1 MKSKKEGRTVSPN
14 APEGK
19 PSSPIVIDAKA
30 YRKAFSKRDHGW
42 RPYVEMPQSKRD
54 AIGKINHGIVAWTQ
68 STEEQVYT
76 WGCWLK
82 WLKEDGVPY
91 GEFESAVKEL
101 CFKSTRSA
109 RNAMAYV
116 DACEENGQRVPYDPN
131 HRRTATVAVLEPPE
145 SHKGKLEKPKAKDTE
160 TDWTEDGAASML
172 LEYFIKLT
180 RHCTIEEKESVSH
193 KTIEALQEHVAAERE
208 EYDEE

>member
-1 MKSKKEGRTVSPN
+1 MTRT
-14 APEGK
+14 
-19 PSSPIVIDAKA
+19 
-30 YRKAFSKRDHGW
+30 
-42 RPYVEMPQSKRD
+42 
-54 AIGKINHGIVAWTQ
+54 
-68 STEEQVYT
+68 TEERQQLPF
-76 WGCWLK
+76 WNRQL
-82 WLKEDGVPY
+82 
-91 GEFESAVKEL
+91 
-101 CFKSTRSA
+101 
-109 RNAMAYV
+109 
-116 DACEENGQRVPYDPN
+116 
-131 HRRTATVAVLEPPE
+131 